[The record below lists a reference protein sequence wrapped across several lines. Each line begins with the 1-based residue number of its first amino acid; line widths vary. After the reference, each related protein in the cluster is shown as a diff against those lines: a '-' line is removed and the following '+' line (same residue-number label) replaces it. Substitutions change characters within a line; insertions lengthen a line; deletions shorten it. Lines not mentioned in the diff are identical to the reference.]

1 MLNTS
6 EQPKR
11 ERPEVITMQDAYN
24 NIVVIPIEQENQVN
38 IFKAMGYREV
48 HLETEVI
55 PDEQE

>member
-1 MLNTS
+1 VLNTS